1 MSMPG
6 KLYTALLATL
16 TWSMSACA
24 DDGVATSSGTVLR
37 TDSAGVEVITNLVA
51 TDALPVDTVR
61 EAPILVLRPDERGDV
76 VFHRIRAV
84 VALEGGGIVVGSH
97 EPRTVYVFDRE
108 GDLQWSLGGPGDGP
122 GELRSISGAFVIPPD
137 SLAVF
142 DSWLGRITLFSGAR
156 TPARTIDLRRFM
168 PSGAGASVYPTSDG
182 FVFAGIASLGG
193 PRAQSSYRDSADSY
207 LLDSEGD
214 SIGHYGR
221 FPGAEVLY
229 TDRLFGP
236 LPFGGLLTSGVRDD
250 HLVIGTGD
258 EPELREYEATGEVV
272 RIIRWPDHDRE
283 VSPERMEAYVDFRI
297 STMPEEEQAAY
308 AATIRDFPHSPTEPA
323 YWDLV
328 ASPDGALWLG
338 DYPGPEFLGPN
349 PPVMPKTWTIIRD
362 DGVRVRRIVGP
373 PGFTLEAVRDGLA
386 YGVHVDELGRESVE
400 VYRVPDAR

>member
-1 MSMPG
+1 M
-6 KLYTALLATL
+6 
-16 TWSMSACA
+16 
-24 DDGVATSSGTVLR
+24 
-37 TDSAGVEVITNLVA
+37 A
-51 TDALPVDTVR
+51 TDALSVDTMR
-61 EAPILVLRPDERGDV
+61 GEPILVLRPDEQGDM

-122 GELRSISGAFVIPPD
+122 GELRSISGAFVVPPD

-214 SIGHYGR
+214 SVGYYGR

-236 LPFGGLLTSGVRDD
+236 LRFGGLLTSGVRDD
-250 HLVIGTGD
+250 HLIIGTGD
-258 EPELREYEATGEVV
+258 EPELREYDATGPSTCKECPTLASRLASLSRCHGPV
-272 RIIRWPDHDRE
+272 RHGPFAE
-283 VSPERMEAYVDFRI
+283 SG
-297 STMPEEEQAAY
+297 
-308 AATIRDFPHSPTEPA
+308 
-323 YWDLV
+323 
-328 ASPDGALWLG
+328 PDGIEKL
-338 DYPGPEFLGPN
+338 
-349 PPVMPKTWTIIRD
+349 
-362 DGVRVRRIVGP
+362 
-373 PGFTLEAVRDGLA
+373 
-386 YGVHVDELGRESVE
+386 LGRERLEEDERGCGCLFGMRKAFGHQDDGSE
-400 VYRVPDAR
+400 QASLA